1 MLAERRYKAHY
12 VLNPRNHS
20 WTADTDNVGKKL
32 MERMGWSKGKGLGR
46 EEQGTT
52 EHIRVTY
59 KNDNKG
65 MGYTGPVDDP
75 VLHQNAFNELLLQLN
90 QEKEPVPIKPES
102 LSSLEKRSESTRRRV
117 HYKKFTRG
125 KDLSRYSAKDLE
137 CIVGSGIKKKKKEEP
152 EAKEEIPKTE
162 DEGHSHGVET
172 ITGGLIADYFRKKMI
187 ERGLAT
193 PKVEYEKDE
202 KDQDFG
208 FVGFKMN
215 EEVKQEVEAESK
227 KESKKK
233 KKSKKLR
240 AEETDAPENL
250 GKTTFEKEEPNFAFV
265 GFKMSEEQVDQP
277 ECINLKKKKKKKA
290 KSENLEIPEH
300 AKNVIEPDTLQK
312 KDKRKKL
319 KRKAGQES
327 IDNVLNSEAE
337 LHITKKKKKNRN
349 KTCR

>member
-1 MLAERRYKAHY
+1 M
-12 VLNPRNHS
+12 NHCFNF
-20 WTADTDNVGKKL
+20 ADTNNFGKKL

-46 EEQGTT
+46 DEQGTT

-65 MGYTGPVDDP
+65 MGYAGPVDDP
-75 VLHQNAFNELLLQLN
+75 VLHQNDFNELLLQLN
-90 QEKEPVPIKPES
+90 QEKEPIPIKPES

-137 CIVGSGIKKKKKEEP
+137 CIVGSGIKKKKEEP
-152 EAKEEIPKTE
+152 EVKEEIQKIGV
-162 DEGHSHGVET
+162 EGHSHGVET
-172 ITGGLIADYFRKKMI
+172 ITGGLMADYFRKKMM

-202 KDQDFG
+202 KDQEFG
-208 FVGFKMN
+208 FVGFTMN
-215 EEVKQEVEAESK
+215 GEEKEVEAESK

-233 KKSKKLR
+233 KKSKKLGT
-240 AEETDAPENL
+240 EETDVPEDL
-250 GKTTFEKEEPNFAFV
+250 GKTTLEKEEPNFAFV

-277 ECINLKKKKKKKA
+277 ECINLKQKKKKKKA

-300 AKNVIEPDTLQK
+300 AKNVIEPDPLQK

-319 KRKAGQES
+319 KRKAGQEC
-327 IDNVLNSEAE
+327 IDNILNSEAE
-337 LHITKKKKKNRN
+337 LHLTKKKKK
-349 KTCR
+349 KQE